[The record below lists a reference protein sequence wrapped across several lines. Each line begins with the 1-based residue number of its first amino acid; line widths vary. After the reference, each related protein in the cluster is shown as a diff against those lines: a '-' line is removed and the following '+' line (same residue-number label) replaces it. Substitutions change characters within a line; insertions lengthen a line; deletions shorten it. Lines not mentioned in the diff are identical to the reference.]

1 MTLIQLEKLWLEF
14 VNIPIDSNDEIET
27 DFQFWKT
34 GTNRFE
40 IWDWFDNK
48 LPNGLIKDFNLIL
61 R

>member
-27 DFQFWKT
+27 DFQFWET